1 MLHYQICK
9 TLVVYRVYCMSLYH
23 SQFCNYLE
31 EEERAGCF
39 ACFVL
44 WMPCYYK
51 RSLAL
56 PHGALGWSALCD
68 CVFS

>member
-1 MLHYQICK
+1 
-9 TLVVYRVYCMSLYH
+9 MSLYH

-56 PHGALGWSALCD
+56 PRGALGWSALCD